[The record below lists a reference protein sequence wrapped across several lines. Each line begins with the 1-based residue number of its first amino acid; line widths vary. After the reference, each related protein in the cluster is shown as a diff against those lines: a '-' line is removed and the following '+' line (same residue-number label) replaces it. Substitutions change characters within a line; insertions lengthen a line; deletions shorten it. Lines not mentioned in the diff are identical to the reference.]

1 MERNLIK
8 ETVGALVAE
17 IIIIIPVT
25 CLGTDVACNLAA
37 QCSLNLHS
45 DVRSDA
51 KPPNIAFSGQIKY
64 LVQIEPP
71 PQTDH
76 WIEPIII
83 ERETSI
89 QLLRQ
94 TIGNL
99 AGELGFQLINSCLSA
114 RLDRRQKR
122 RSITSQKRLD

>member
-25 CLGTDVACNLAA
+25 RLGTDVACNLAA
-37 QCSLNLHS
+37 QCAINLHS

-51 KPPNIAFSGQIKY
+51 KPADIAFSSQIKC
-64 LVQIEPP
+64 LVQIESP
-71 PQTDH
+71 PQTDD
-76 WIEPIII
+76 WVKPIII

-99 AGELGFQLINSCLSA
+99 AGELGFQLINS
-114 RLDRRQKR
+114 
-122 RSITSQKRLD
+122 